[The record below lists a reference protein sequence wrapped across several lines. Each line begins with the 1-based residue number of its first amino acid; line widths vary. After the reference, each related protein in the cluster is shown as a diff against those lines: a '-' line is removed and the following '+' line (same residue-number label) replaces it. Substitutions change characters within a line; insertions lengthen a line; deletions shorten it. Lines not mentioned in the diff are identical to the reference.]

1 MNKIVNIDLQEKID
15 EFPENIREIAIGMIE
30 QLNKNNISRER
41 IEEDVLRKINKLVI
55 KEI

>member
-1 MNKIVNIDLQEKID
+1 MNKIININLQEKID